1 VSLALALVFTLLLS
15 AESLW
20 LFALSAHVAR
30 FMETAAPIFWLV
42 ALTVLWLTYWRGRS
56 LPRKRAALCT
66 LLVGVS
72 LLAAG
77 AALGLIVITS
87 V

>member
-1 VSLALALVFTLLLS
+1 MSLAVVLLFTVLLS

-42 ALTVLWLTYWRGRS
+42 S
-56 LPRKRAALCT
+56 
-66 LLVGVS
+66 VS
-72 LLAAG
+72 LLWLAHFHAPAASYKHPALRMLLIGIALFAAG
-77 AALGLIVITS
+77 AGLGFVAITM
-87 V
+87 